1 MMSNK
6 NIKIS
11 MLSNNYRRQ
20 LSVSG
25 FTLIELLVAAA
36 LSMIVLVAAGSG
48 FIATQKLST
57 AANARLQV
65 QQDLRN
71 ATNMIVRDARMA
83 GFFGCFNLSKQSVDG
98 GIVLN
103 DYGVYKNNNYTNH
116 NRLDDLL
123 YKNEQNQGIKL
134 IPVADARGWLNSN
147 FSFLGNNVL
156 LFTYGIGSGNAKV
169 SGNFFNIN
177 IPQTD
182 ELAELSGHDAAPVV
196 VSSCS
201 TLERFSGAKKVYA
214 RQQLRVAQVPVPL
227 VDVNNATIFR
237 QSVNVYAIGQ
247 PNGGDKGL
255 YLFQMNADGTF
266 GEPQLLLTGVD
277 SWDIQF
283 GYYASSPACTEKNND
298 AKIKFQKTILTGAK
312 APPPTLLRL
321 KLQGRGGDGNLVA
334 GKSSNGSASDI
345 QTYHIDAT
353 VHAGAFC
360 ADRGFQQEVKFI
372 R

>member
-6 NIKIS
+6 NIKIN
-11 MLSNNYRRQ
+11 MLSSIYGRRIHI
-20 LSVSG
+20 SG
-25 FTLIELLVAAA
+25 FTLIELLVAAV

-48 FIATQKLST
+48 FMATQKLST
-57 AANARLQV
+57 VANARLQV

-83 GFFGCFNLSKQSVDG
+83 GFFGCFNLSKQSVDSK
-98 GIVLN
+98 IVLN
-103 DYGVYKNNNYTNH
+103 DYGVHKNNNHVSH

-123 YKNEQNQGIKL
+123 YKNEQNQGVKL
-134 IPVADARGWLNSN
+134 IPVTDARKWLNSN

-156 LFTYGIGSGNAKV
+156 LFTYGVGSGNAKV
-169 SGNFFNIN
+169 SGNFFNVN
-177 IPQTD
+177 VPQTD
-182 ELAELSGHDAAPVV
+182 ELAELSGHADAPIV

-214 RQQLRVAQVPVPL
+214 SQQLQVAGIPVPL

-237 QSVNVYAIGQ
+237 QSINVYAVGQ
-247 PNGGDKGL
+247 PNGGDRGL

-266 GEPQLLLTGVD
+266 GEPQLLLAGVD

-298 AKIKFQKTILTGAK
+298 AKIKFQKAILTGAK

-321 KLQGRGGDGNLVA
+321 KLQGKGVGGDLIA
-334 GKSSNGSASDI
+334 GKNSNGSASNI
-345 QTYHIDAT
+345 QTYYIDAT
-353 VHAGAFC
+353 VRAGAFC
-360 ADRGFQQEVKFI
+360 ADRGFQQEVKF
-372 R
+372 